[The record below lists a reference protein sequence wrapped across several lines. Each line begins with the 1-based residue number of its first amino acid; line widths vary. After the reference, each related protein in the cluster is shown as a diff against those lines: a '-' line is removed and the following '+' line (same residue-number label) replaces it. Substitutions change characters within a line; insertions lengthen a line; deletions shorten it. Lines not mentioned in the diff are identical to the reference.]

1 MARIE
6 LRERRATEGLVAL
19 GTGICVAVAIGL
31 LVSAK
36 GGQDQ
41 LSRQELARQEAAAR
55 QQADLDKAWRP
66 WVTGAENLVVVSLCM
81 TVTFG
86 IAGVGLA
93 GVHLFVRRR
102 RSMGGHSIGNQQVS
116 GDRPQPRGSEE
127 TVSGPAATRPRSNHR
142 PSQGLDMTRA
152 AHSREAWCRCQPY

>member
-55 QQADLDKAWRP
+55 QQADLDRAWRP
-66 WVTGAENLVVVSLCM
+66 WVTGSENLVVVSLCV
-81 TVTFG
+81 TVSVG
-86 IAGVGLA
+86 IAGLGLT

-102 RSMGGHSIGNQQVS
+102 SIG
-116 GDRPQPRGSEE
+116 DLPQPRRSDE
-127 TVSGPAATRPRSNHR
+127 TVSGPVATQPRGPTTGGR
-142 PSQGLDMTRA
+142 RA
-152 AHSREAWCRCQPY
+152 WR